1 MSDVV
6 AEAVTALNEKLGGE
20 GIDGTAQFNVEG
32 EGSLYVDGDGAHPG
46 EADADVTFTA
56 DADTLKEIF
65 EGSLNPTS
73 AFMSGRLTIDGDM
86 GLAMKLASTLA

>member
-6 AEAVTALNEKLGGE
+6 KKAVVALNQKLEGE
-20 GIDGTAQFNVEG
+20 GIEGTAQFNIEN
-32 EGSLYVDGDGAHPG
+32 EGSMYLDSTGAHEG

-56 DADTLKEIF
+56 DADTLQEIF
-65 EGSLNPTS
+65 EGSLNPTT

-86 GLAMKLASTLA
+86 GMAMKLAATLA

>member
-6 AEAVTALNEKLGGE
+6 TEAVAALNEKLGGG

-32 EGSLYVDGDGAHPG
+32 EGSMIVDGDGARAG
-46 EADADVTFTA
+46 DGDADVTFNA
-56 DADTLKEIF
+56 DAETYREIF
-65 EGSLNPTS
+65 DGSLDPTS

-86 GLAMKLASTLA
+86 GMAMKLAASLA